1 LANPATSLYC
11 GQCGAKLQRSA
22 AGNPEPVP
30 PQSETEAVAL
40 AKEEAER
47 KRRTEIAHWKEI
59 ELESRG
65 IFMPWN
71 RKDPAS
77 EPASDAPSVR
87 NSVETAPEP
96 ALQPPVRDTR
106 VNDESVA
113 APNMV
118 PQNIV
123 QPSIVP
129 PNVVQTNIAAPP
141 RPAGPAGAWQY
152 RRKHAGA
159 SHSRRNLALAVV
171 VGAAAILAAFQWSFL
186 RDSVV
191 PYVENELRQARRP
204 AVAPPALTPPA
215 VTPAAVP
222 TESTSPAAVKN
233 PSLAAERPGVPS
245 ARGGDSTA
253 PGAAEMYQ
261 AAHASDVRLRAAW
274 LWKAVRAGNP
284 QATVELARMYA
295 DGDGVAQNCDQ
306 ARLLLS
312 AAAAKGNVQAK
323 LAFQQFQLQ
332 GCSEP

>member
-1 LANPATSLYC
+1 MGPNC
-11 GQCGAKLQRSA
+11 SA
-22 AGNPEPVP
+22 ASRRIPNQPLPRARA
-30 PQSETEAVAL
+30 EAGAL

-71 RKDPAS
+71 LKDPAS
-77 EPASDAPSVR
+77 EPARDVPSVR

-106 VNDESVA
+106 AKDESVA
-113 APNMV
+113 AQNMV

-123 QPSIVP
+123 QTSIEPPNIVP
-129 PNVVQTNIAAPP
+129 TSIASAP

-152 RRKHAGA
+152 RRKHTGA
-159 SHSRRNLALAVV
+159 SHSRRKIALAVV
-171 VGAAAILAAFQWSFL
+171 LGAAAILAAFQWSFL

-191 PYVENELRQARRP
+191 PYLENEVRQARRP

-215 VTPAAVP
+215 VTPAAAP
-222 TESTSPAAVKN
+222 TESASPAAVNN
-233 PSLAAERPGVPS
+233 PSSAAERPGVPL
-245 ARGGDSTA
+245 ARGGDSSA

-274 LWKAVRAGNP
+274 LWKAVREGNS

-312 AAAAKGNVQAK
+312 AAAAKGNEPAK
-323 LAFQQFQLQ
+323 LALQQLPLK